1 MGVQST
7 VMGRITNFHGQMQTQ
22 ISFCVESQETGH
34 GGRIIRSYSSDV
46 PEYLIILFGV
56 SWMSDTANA
65 LHDADHEKDEKLLR
79 ENQTLEEFFTNI
91 YNFLNGDM

>member
-1 MGVQST
+1 
-7 VMGRITNFHGQMQTQ
+7 
-22 ISFCVESQETGH
+22 
-34 GGRIIRSYSSDV
+34 
-46 PEYLIILFGV
+46 
-56 SWMSDTANA
+56 MSDTANA